1 MGVTYSQDYL
11 RMSLLND
18 NFEVVTIDGRP
29 EYRYASARHDSGHY
43 YLPEDVH
50 IRRQAIRAT
59 VLLGLLNPIRG
70 RYEVGSARYWPA

>member
-18 NFEVVTIDGRP
+18 NFEVVTINGRP
-29 EYRYASARHDSGHY
+29 EYRYTSTVDDSEY

-50 IRRQAIRAT
+50 IRRQAIRAS

-70 RYEVGSARYWPA
+70 RYE